1 MFFFWG
7 IFRRRGINSLT
18 SKLSSQKKSF
28 EPILKMDSAGQ
39 GLPCALSSVVSDSQK
54 AMSVKDPEKSPPCI
68 ISPAVETLTSATFLE
83 TSAISSL
90 KDEDKMYRVHDSVV
104 HNSSFWST
112 YNDLQLMESSSSFPV
127 SHSLNRTIQ
136 LSHLLDK
143 HPKSSFDVAN
153 TPLCSEVKKDDIDLV
168 NIFYFWLAPRILCLH
183 FLILLIVSSLIVPYC
198 Y

>member
-1 MFFFWG
+1 
-7 IFRRRGINSLT
+7 
-18 SKLSSQKKSF
+18 
-28 EPILKMDSAGQ
+28 
-39 GLPCALSSVVSDSQK
+39 
-54 AMSVKDPEKSPPCI
+54 
-68 ISPAVETLTSATFLE
+68 
-83 TSAISSL
+83 
-90 KDEDKMYRVHDSVV
+90 
-104 HNSSFWST
+104 
-112 YNDLQLMESSSSFPV
+112 MESSSSFPV

-198 Y
+198 YWVVLLISRCSCVTIMLPIFYVIGVLWIVLVVFSISLISGDKFFNIWDFLGSRTLPIIEKFKLLNWKGALKLVTFIIEVKYTKQNFTCPFGFTDTVATLICSKPFSTY